1 MLPSRYRN
9 IIGQGIIEVALNLF
23 EATQKA
29 NSFFPKDPGSAYNR
43 EMSLKRALGQLSTLD
58 SMLSHCYNIMIKN
71 PNGCFKNDEDLTKK
85 SKEKLQK
92 KTQRLAKMIGRE
104 ESLLNGILKATQEK
118 RRTFKNK
125 KQKEFLE
132 NLKEKETKTDTDIKT
147 QTD

>member
-1 MLPSRYRN
+1 
-9 IIGQGIIEVALNLF
+9 
-23 EATQKA
+23 
-29 NSFFPKDPGSAYNR
+29 
-43 EMSLKRALGQLSTLD
+43 
-58 SMLSHCYNIMIKN
+58 MIKN